1 MAATIRAFTIFRDEA
16 EAPVA
21 ENKDVYHETTTIAV
35 PTSGPLL
42 VYAPDKENVDPTSG
56 SRALSEHL
64 LGKKRKTTLAAKAQ
78 PASPTKKP
86 RPLAE
91 KPTKKPSSKA
101 RSAEK
106 KSRRSGSSK
115 RSTSSRTRREPSLPR
130 LTEEGEDHEVLD
142 QVLIDAK
149 CKELTVLP
157 LADISEAYEQAPSPT
172 DIIEAA
178 VQAAEDKVCVALLW
192 LWVTAKRL
200 LVRPLWLLSRRTRSR
215 GLLRLRPLQKT
226 LSHPLPFPAASS
238 LRRNARRSTPRSRSR
253 RRRQQASVSL
263 RFGFP
268 VSSAS
273 RTSSRN
279 HHRRVSRT
287 YLFMKYGH
295 PHNLAHPII
304 RFLKL
309 SPTSLSRATHV
320 YCPVTIATAHVS
332 RASSFL
338 SWFLRGHYQLTTT
351 LTCAMSHRRHC
362 HVGRH
367 MV

>member
-21 ENKDVYHETTTIAV
+21 DNKDVHHETTTIAV

-91 KPTKKPSSKA
+91 KPTKKPSSKS
-101 RSAEK
+101 RSTDK
-106 KSRRSGSSK
+106 KNKRSGLSK

-130 LTEEGEDHEVLD
+130 LTEEGEEHEVLD

-178 VQAAEDKVCVALLW
+178 VQAAEEKAAVAAVSEDKIERSATPPPPSKDVNPSSPVSGSVLSTPERKTVYSAF
-192 LWVTAKRL
+192 TFSSPSPASKRL
-200 LVRPLWLLSRRTRSR
+200 
-215 GLLRLRPLQKT
+215 
-226 LSHPLPFPAASS
+226 
-238 LRRNARRSTPRSRSR
+238 
-253 RRRQQASVSL
+253 ASV
-263 RFGFP
+263 
-268 VSSAS
+268 
-273 RTSSRN
+273 
-279 HHRRVSRT
+279 
-287 YLFMKYGH
+287 
-295 PHNLAHPII
+295 
-304 RFLKL
+304 
-309 SPTSLSRATHV
+309 
-320 YCPVTIATAHVS
+320 
-332 RASSFL
+332 RASSVERFSDVL
-338 SWFLRGHYQLTTT
+338 
-351 LTCAMSHRRHC
+351 A
-362 HVGRH
+362 
-367 MV
+367 